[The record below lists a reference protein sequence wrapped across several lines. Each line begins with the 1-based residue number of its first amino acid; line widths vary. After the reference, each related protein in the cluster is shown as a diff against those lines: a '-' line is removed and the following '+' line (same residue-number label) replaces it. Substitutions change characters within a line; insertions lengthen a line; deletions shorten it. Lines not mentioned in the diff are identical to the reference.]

1 MARNRSIWIRLF
13 VLFLLVAVISCGSK
27 DHELLE
33 NMGDMRRHTAKLG
46 YSIQAKNGPLAEF
59 YLEEILEIME
69 ELREIEAYEGI
80 PVAKSVRT
88 ILDPTVPLAR
98 HLFAAPTQYYKVGVV
113 FLAWLNGH
121 QSHFRMIG
129 GLQGQRSLE
138 HLVTLAGLAAGG
150 SKGLWS

>member
-59 YLEEILEIME
+59 YLEEVLEIME

-88 ILDPTVPLAR
+88 ILDPTVPALESALAASNWEEAEATYET
-98 HLFAAPTQYYKVGVV
+98 F
-113 FLAWLNGH
+113 LNGCNRCH
-121 QSHFRMIG
+121 AA
-129 GLQGQRSLE
+129 LE
-138 HLVTLAGLAAGG
+138 HEFIFIVPV
-150 SKGLWS
+150 KGTPPFNQDFAPRENNAND